1 MSVNI
6 DCSGH
11 IFLWCCVSLILSPL
25 NSRAEQRELLA
36 GELMLLNGAECLE
49 SKPHLM
55 LDAHSVM
62 LVCHTLCSLL
72 VSAVFSHILMSLL
85 Y

>member
-1 MSVNI
+1 M
-6 DCSGH
+6 H
-11 IFLWCCVSLILSPL
+11 IFVVLCKFDIVST
-25 NSRAEQRELLA
+25 EQCELLA

-72 VSAVFSHILMSLL
+72 VSALFSHILISLL